1 MLKKT
6 TNQMKLRERR
16 EKGKKTNGTNRKGTG
31 KKRNSNISIIILN
44 ICDLKIPIKKQRW
57 SQQIQEIKKF

>member
-1 MLKKT
+1 MDHVKKKKKRRRMLKKT

-16 EKGKKTNGTNRKGTG
+16 EKGIKTNGTNRKGTG

-44 ICDLKIPIKKQRW
+44 INNL
-57 SQQIQEIKKF
+57 STV

>member
-16 EKGKKTNGTNRKGTG
+16 EKGIKTNGTNRKGTG

-44 ICDLKIPIKKQRW
+44 INNL
-57 SQQIQEIKKF
+57 STV